1 MPISPLPGRGA
12 GLIDAGRTSMVVGN
26 QVEYVPPTHDSYHLT
41 VVYSVTTM
49 LVLEL
54 VEVVDREEDFEVDI
68 EVEEV
73 VVLDEED
80 DETETKVVDVTVTTG
95 GVNVTAEVRSTTV
108 VGLSIDWAGCATTA
122 ETTFGTLPSQP
133 PRS

>member
-1 MPISPLPGRGA
+1 
-12 GLIDAGRTSMVVGN
+12 MVVGN

-54 VEVVDREEDFEVDI
+54 VEVLDREEDFEVDI

-95 GVNVTAEVRSTTV
+95 GVNVTAEVRS
-108 VGLSIDWAGCATTA
+108 IDWAGCATTA

>member
-1 MPISPLPGRGA
+1 
-12 GLIDAGRTSMVVGN
+12 MVVGN

-54 VEVVDREEDFEVDI
+54 VEVLDREEDFEVDI

-80 DETETKVVDVTVTTG
+80 DETETKVVDVTV
-95 GVNVTAEVRSTTV
+95 